1 MALQLGA
8 CLIVI
13 DVSRIPRAVASCAAP
28 RLWAGP
34 REPPQ
39 LGRFLDV
46 TSSGTREASSA
57 PSTPRPSKHGLHI
70 WAQNPQNST
79 MSIISKASL
88 K

>member
-13 DVSRIPRAVASCAAP
+13 DVSRIPRAIASCAPPGCGPAP
-28 RLWAGP
+28 GS
-34 REPPQ
+34 PPQ

-46 TSSGTREASSA
+46 TLSGTREASSA
-57 PSTPRPSKHGLHI
+57 PSTPRPSKRGLHI

-79 MSIISKASL
+79 MRIISKASL